1 MISVWINNGYRAYRI
16 GISGAP
22 YFFAVL
28 RDIRECMHKSFG
40 ILDIVANNFRHYLT
54 LFMEGIWYI

>member
-1 MISVWINNGYRAYRI
+1 MLYFKAYRI
-16 GISGAP
+16 GISGMP

-28 RDIRECMHKSFG
+28 RYIRECMHKSFG